1 MIEFL
6 QEGIIMDINKRAGE
20 KVDDYFERLV
30 QEGYS
35 LKDSYQDVTLDDI
48 TAVLEKLNQFSED
61 KRDAVWCLLNNEF
74 PSLFAKSDQF
84 KISDGASIA
93 HIGGYVGILKRH
105 AKRLDREG
113 RDYWVKPLI
122 DIAAIEPIT
131 LKDGAFVEGHIKAK
145 SPNSAYRLSKEFYE
159 LLKASNTEGFNDKLN
174 EYISSKDERLRVFSE
189 LESASK
195 KAQGDS
201 AHKKLIELSISV
213 YAKTYLPGY
222 IPVFTDFADGDR
234 VTDEERACLDKYGIV
249 FGTINDV
256 WPDAILINPE
266 TKKLWFIEAVTSD
279 GEADKHK
286 VEGLKAICNN
296 SNLNYGG
303 VTTTYET
310 YKRFAARQHSENNIA
325 RDTYVWILECPD
337 RQFKV
342 C

>member
-1 MIEFL
+1 
-6 QEGIIMDINKRAGE
+6 MDINKRTGE

-35 LKDSYQDVTLDDI
+35 LKDSYQDITLEDI
-48 TAVLEKLNQFSED
+48 TTVLKKLNQFSDD
-61 KRDAVWCLLNNEF
+61 KRDVVWCLLNNEF
-74 PSLFAKSDQF
+74 PSLFANADQF

-93 HIGGYVGILKRH
+93 HLGGYIGILKRH

-113 RDYWVKPLI
+113 RDYWVKPLT

-131 LKDGAFVEGHIKAK
+131 LQDGTFVEGHIKAK
-145 SPNSAYRLSKEFYE
+145 SPNSAYRLSKYFSE
-159 LLKASNTEGFNDKLN
+159 LLKATNTDKFDDKLT
-174 EYISSKDERLRVFSE
+174 EYISSVDERLRVFSE

-195 KAQGDS
+195 EAQGDS
-201 AHKKLIELSISV
+201 SHKKLIELSISV
-213 YAKTYLPGY
+213 YAKNYLPDY

-234 VTDEERACLDKYGIV
+234 VTDEERALLDQYGIV

-256 WPDAILINPE
+256 WPDAILINPD
-266 TKKLWFIEAVTSD
+266 TKTLWFIEAVTSD
-279 GEADKHK
+279 GEADNHK
-286 VEGLKAICNN
+286 VEGLKAICKN

-310 YKRFAARQHSENNIA
+310 YKRFAARQQSENNIA